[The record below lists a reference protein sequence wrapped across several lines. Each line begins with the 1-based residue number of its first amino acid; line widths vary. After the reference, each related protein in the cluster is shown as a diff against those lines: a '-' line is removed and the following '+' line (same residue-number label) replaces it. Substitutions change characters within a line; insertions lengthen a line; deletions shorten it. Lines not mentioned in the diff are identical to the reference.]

1 MEIDKYKFIMGVSYA
16 LLTISIVTY
25 NSNRC
30 FRAGHNVIINK
41 LLNKELDSRYN
52 LVMNSDVD

>member
-1 MEIDKYKFIMGVSYA
+1 MHYV
-16 LLTISIVTY
+16 TISIVTY
-25 NSNRC
+25 NSNRGV
-30 FRAGHNVIINK
+30 RAGHNVIINK